1 MRRILITGKNSY
13 IGNSFKEWLAQW
25 PEKYEVDEVETRD
38 GIWREKSFEGYDSVL
53 HVAGIAHNSSD
64 PKLEDLYYQ
73 VNRDLTYEIAK
84 KAKQEGVE
92 HFVFM
97 SSMIVYGT
105 KNEVITKDTEPN
117 PDNFYGDSKLQA
129 EKRLS
134 TLEDDAFKVAVIR
147 PPMVYGKGSK
157 GNYPKLAKLAQIIPI
172 FPDYENKRS
181 MIYINNLTEFLRLVI
196 EYKDAGYFHPQNQE
210 YVKTSEMVSTISQI
224 HDKKIWVTK
233 LFNPIISTLLNI
245 SLINKVFG
253 DLYYEKEVS
262 DDFNKKYQIIDFK
275 DSIRVTEDRRS

>member
-117 PDNFYGDSKLQA
+117 PDND
-129 EKRLS
+129 
-134 TLEDDAFKVAVIR
+134 
-147 PPMVYGKGSK
+147 
-157 GNYPKLAKLAQIIPI
+157 
-172 FPDYENKRS
+172 
-181 MIYINNLTEFLRLVI
+181 
-196 EYKDAGYFHPQNQE
+196 
-210 YVKTSEMVSTISQI
+210 
-224 HDKKIWVTK
+224 
-233 LFNPIISTLLNI
+233 
-245 SLINKVFG
+245 
-253 DLYYEKEVS
+253 
-262 DDFNKKYQIIDFK
+262 
-275 DSIRVTEDRRS
+275 